1 MLMTGSELLGRKL
14 NRRTKEDEKC
24 SFLCNFVHPNDGTS
38 DLFNVGVL
46 GEGNVGG
53 NEKLENAVLGAIL
66 GRTQQVLMNRD
77 YSEAELKDLFAQMKA
92 KMFRL
97 FNEHYR
103 IETLLSDQKPK
114 IKKGRDGFSVEKS
127 IQFLNAYE
135 NVEKTTFQYEY
146 LKTLNL
152 ESQSKE
158 IEIKD
163 GILYDVHLTKRG
175 KIWFEVGPMEQASKE
190 QSNFL
195 K

>member
-1 MLMTGSELLGRKL
+1 MV
-14 NRRTKEDEKC
+14 
-24 SFLCNFVHPNDGTS
+24 LCF
-38 DLFNVGVL
+38 DLFDFQ
-46 GEGNVGG
+46 EITCSSDCCT
-53 NEKLENAVLGAIL
+53 E
-66 GRTQQVLMNRD
+66 D
-77 YSEAELKDLFAQMKA
+77 YSSIGLVICPSADPKTTPHVQK
-92 KMFRL
+92 
-97 FNEHYR
+97 YR
-103 IETLLSDQKPK
+103 SK

-135 NVEKTTFQYEY
+135 NVEKKTFQYEY